1 MRKLPNF
8 AGAEKL
14 SLMDLQALADAVEAQ
29 ERVLPP
35 AVLPNRLGA
44 RKYGLANFN
53 LDTANSCDGSAW
65 PDNEGTIRSVAF
77 SVADEPYIC
86 QGDIAIP
93 LAHYM
98 PSGGDDAPSA
108 VGALASVVVEP
119 GLTAPDIQ
127 RGQVRLPLADSAC
140 GGSVA
145 GLVQG
150 VQLDSTSGAYITAGV
165 LHLPAS
171 GGGEDDC
178 CGGCACVPAQ
188 YTPGGDECSG
198 SVLGLICSVDPNDNI
213 LLPDIVD
220 GAIRIPYADTARG
233 AVGIMRGVSVEA
245 GFTDPLICCG
255 YLFLPLAD
263 TCNGATGLIKG
274 VEVDATEPYISAGV
288 LHLPLAGGGSC
299 SCVPAEYTRGGTS
312 TLGLIKSIAP
322 SSDISAADIVSGAI
336 RIPYAD
342 SIYCGGTVGLVSGIE
357 YDSTL
362 TEPKI
367 FQGKIQLPTASGGL
381 AGLVTEAGN
390 MTWSEIECVGLVTL
404 ANGAGSTICRVE
416 ASVTSGYLNLF
427 VYPTT

>member
-299 SCVPAEYTRGGTS
+299 SCEPAEYNSSTS
-312 TLGLIKSIAP
+312 TLGLIKSIDPA
-322 SSDISAADIVSGAI
+322 SGIAAADIVDGAI

-342 SIYCGGTVGLVSGIE
+342 SVYCDGTCGLVSGIE
-357 YDSTL
+357 VDSTL

-367 FQGKIQLPTASGGL
+367 TQGVIKLPLSGLFGL
-381 AGLVTEAGN
+381 RDSYGN
-390 MTWSEIECVGLVTL
+390 EIPW
-404 ANGAGSTICRVE
+404 
-416 ASVTSGYLNLF
+416 ASVNNTVLSTHYVGSYEYNLTATYDSGYLCLQIIQD
-427 VYPTT
+427 PSAT